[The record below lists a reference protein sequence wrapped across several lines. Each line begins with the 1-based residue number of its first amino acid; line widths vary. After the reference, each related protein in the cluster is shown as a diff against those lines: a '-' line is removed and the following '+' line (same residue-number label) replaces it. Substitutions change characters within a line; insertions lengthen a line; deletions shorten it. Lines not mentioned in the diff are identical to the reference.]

1 MTGQEW
7 TWRQDARSSRDLAKS
22 TLKSFQAAAEIR
34 SAFFPS
40 GGSVP
45 SVSITITPFSL
56 NSDADN
62 AVLDIDGQTVQGS
75 QTGNAPSTVTWPNS
89 TASGSASL
97 SLMPEMPGRDSA
109 LKFEGPWALKR
120 LLDKATITAN
130 GANTEAR
137 FVIGGRDV
145 AYTMQ
150 TGPGAN
156 PFLLP
161 ALSGFSC
168 PKAF

>member
-1 MTGQEW
+1 
-7 TWRQDARSSRDLAKS
+7 
-22 TLKSFQAAAEIR
+22 
-34 SAFFPS
+34 
-40 GGSVP
+40 
-45 SVSITITPFSL
+45 
-56 NSDADN
+56 
-62 AVLDIDGQTVQGS
+62 
-75 QTGNAPSTVTWPNS
+75 TVTWPNS

-109 LKFEGPWALKR
+109 LKFEGPWAFRR
-120 LLDKATITAN
+120 LLDKATITAK

-150 TGPGAN
+150 IGPGPN
-156 PFLLP
+156 PLLLP